1 MKVAKHNLNQLSI
14 LSLVKVNV
22 VVMSIVFGFSQISGF
37 FTLAYLPLRLWIL
50 VSSVVGAILKRR
62 IRIVVVDHWL
72 WISIDERLLYNL
84 VKSIGVSGS
93 IPEVTKHNK
102 DNNCK

>member
-37 FTLAYLPLRLWIL
+37 FTLAYLPLKRLWIL
-50 VSSVVGAILKRR
+50 LSSVVGVILKRR
-62 IRIVVVDHWL
+62 IRIVVVDNWL
-72 WISIDERLLYNL
+72 WISIDERLLL
-84 VKSIGVSGS
+84 VKGIGVSGS

-102 DNNCK
+102 DSNCK

>member
-37 FTLAYLPLRLWIL
+37 FTLAYLPLQLWIL
-50 VSSVVGAILKRR
+50 LSSVVGVILKRR

-72 WISIDERLLYNL
+72 WISIDERLLL
-84 VKSIGVSGS
+84 VKGIGVSGS

-102 DNNCK
+102 DSNCK